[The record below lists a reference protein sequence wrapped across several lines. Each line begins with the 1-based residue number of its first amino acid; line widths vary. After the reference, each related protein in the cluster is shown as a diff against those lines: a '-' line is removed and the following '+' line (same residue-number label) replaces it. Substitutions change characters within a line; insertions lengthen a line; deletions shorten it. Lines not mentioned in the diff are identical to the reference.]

1 MKKIEI
7 MQNKNDKN
15 FIALLK
21 ESKKIFY
28 RKKSNLKKIIL
39 NLLFLILYTILVV
52 YIVSFINKRKTKSN
66 KIIIQNNSSN
76 SNIVT
81 KQTQSNLDT
90 IPDEYIKSLTN
101 NDTVLYNKVKEC
113 L

>member
-7 MQNKNDKN
+7 IQNKNDKN
-15 FIALLK
+15 FIALLN

-52 YIVSFINKRKTKSN
+52 YIVSFINKRKNKSN

-90 IPDEYIKSLTN
+90 ISDEYIKSLTN

>member
-7 MQNKNDKN
+7 IQNKNDKN
-15 FIALLK
+15 FIALLN

-90 IPDEYIKSLTN
+90 ISDKYIKSLTN